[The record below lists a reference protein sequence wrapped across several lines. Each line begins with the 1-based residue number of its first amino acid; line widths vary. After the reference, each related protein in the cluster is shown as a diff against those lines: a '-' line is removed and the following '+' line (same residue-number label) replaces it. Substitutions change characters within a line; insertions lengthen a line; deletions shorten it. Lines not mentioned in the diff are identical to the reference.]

1 MLLYVHI
8 PFCESKCPY
17 CAFGSVV
24 GAQKSRNDYFEA
36 LVTDFKEQILKFN
49 VVKNSITSVFIGGG
63 TPSAVN
69 ANLYEN
75 LFLEILPFLTQ
86 DCEITTEANPNS
98 ASLKWLETMK
108 KSGVNRI
115 SFGAQSFFEDKLK
128 FLGRI
133 HGKNE
138 IYEAVQNAKTAGF
151 DNINVDLI
159 YGTKLDTKKRLAKEI
174 ENIANLNVSH
184 LSAYS
189 LTLEENTPF
198 YGKINYKKDSP
209 ILANFIIKE
218 IENIGLKQY
227 EISNF
232 GRVCKHNLGYWQG
245 KNYLALGA
253 YAVGFYKDRRLYN
266 APNINAYAKDPHAK
280 KIEILSSEDL
290 RLESIFLG
298 ARSIVGIDKKRLNI
312 AQKKQAEIL
321 VRTKK
326 LELKNGKFF
335 NKNFLLADEISLFIN
350 G

>member
-63 TPSAVN
+63 TPSAVD

-108 KSGVNRI
+108 KSGVNRV

-128 FLGRI
+128 FLGRT

-174 ENIANLNVSH
+174 ENVANLNVSH

-198 YGKINYKKDSP
+198 YGKITYKKDSP

-232 GRVCKHNLGYWQG
+232 GRVCKHNLGYWKG

-253 YAVGFYKDRRLYN
+253 YAVGFWQDHRFYN
-266 APNINAYAKDPHAK
+266 ASILNAYVKNPHAK
-280 KIEILSSEDL
+280 KIENLSADEL
-290 RLESIFLG
+290 NLERIFLG
-298 ARSIVGIDKKRLNI
+298 ARSIVGIWQNSLNAEQEQRARL
-312 AQKKQAEIL
+312 
-321 VRTKK
+321 
-326 LELKNGKFF
+326 LKNSGKLKFK
-335 NKNFLLADEISLFIN
+335 NRRYYAKNFLTADEISLFIA